1 MRNFFY
7 WFVNITV
14 GSFLSG
20 EIILGM
26 RGWLAS
32 RDIHLPKM
40 VNNILSTLFGGH
52 WWAWAITLIVVLIM
66 INHKIFV
73 KISKRL
79 LFGILNIDDKIPQD
93 LITLEEAVSIFYEN
107 HKLPDELLQYIPPLE
122 RQDVLTELFNER
134 DNPKKPDEEPHW
146 KNRDI
151 LNLLTIFFKEGSLT
165 LYGSSPPARNI
176 EKIPLQDI
184 KSFAKDF
191 NCIYYPGTKSV
202 KYKDLRCSQKE
213 LLKFINKEKRPGGL
227 LFLDSLKKRI
237 ISSESYKFQTETL
250 PEIMQS
256 K

>member
-1 MRNFFY
+1 MRKFM
-7 WFVNITV
+7 NIICD
-14 GSFLSG
+14 SFSG
-20 EIILGM
+20 EIARGM
-26 RGWLAS
+26 SAWLA
-32 RDIHLPKM
+32 
-40 VNNILSTLFGGH
+40 
-52 WWAWAITLIVVLIM
+52 
-66 INHKIFV
+66 IFV
-73 KISKRL
+73 MSKFKRL
-79 LFGILNIDDKIPQD
+79 GIFNKD

-213 LLKFINKEKRPGGL
+213 LLKFIHQEKRPGWL
-227 LFLDSLKKRI
+227 LSSDSLKRR
-237 ISSESYKFQTETL
+237 ISS
-250 PEIMQS
+250 
-256 K
+256 